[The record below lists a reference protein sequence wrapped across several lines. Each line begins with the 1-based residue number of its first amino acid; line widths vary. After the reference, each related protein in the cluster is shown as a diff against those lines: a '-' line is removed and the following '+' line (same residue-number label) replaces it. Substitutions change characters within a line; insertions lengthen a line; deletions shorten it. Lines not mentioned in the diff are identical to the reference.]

1 MGDKSTINY
10 YLLLIVRILINF
22 ADSLFY
28 IVSIFMISKSFDNPV
43 YTGIAVSI
51 FTLPD
56 LLLLFIGPIIDRVN
70 PKKILLVSIIAQI
83 VAVLFLL
90 LNFEGMNILFLYT
103 LLFVSS
109 FSSAISYPLEE
120 SIIPNIVE
128 KNRIIEAN
136 SIFHIAYEII
146 DAIFNGLSGLL
157 LAIFSYKSLYRA
169 NLYILLLAFIP
180 IFLFKHKRNNNRIH
194 ENYSLAEYRNDLKE
208 GIIFV
213 KNSYCLISV
222 SLPLIII
229 NLYNA
234 LNATVLPYY
243 CGFYNEPEL
252 FFGYIT
258 IVSGVGGIVGG
269 IISSTISK
277 KIKPGRLLFISLFL
291 KGLFWLLAVL
301 SGKPFFSLLL
311 FGLSYVFSAVG
322 NTVFSAF
329 FQLFPP
335 ENMVGRVNTI
345 IDTVITIAMPLG
357 GFLGGYTLRFV
368 SPIFIYGF
376 FGVIVIIVS
385 TLFGRKKMIEVINKT
400 FL

>member
-1 MGDKSTINY
+1 MINY

-28 IVSIFMISKSFDNPV
+28 IVSIFMISKSLDNPV

-146 DAIFNGLSGLL
+146 DAIFNGISGLL
-157 LAIFSYKSLYRA
+157 LAIFAYKSLYRA
-169 NLYILLLAFIP
+169 NLYII
-180 IFLFKHKRNNNRIH
+180 IGI
-194 ENYSLAEYRNDLKE
+194 YSNF
-208 GIIFV
+208 FV
-213 KNSYCLISV
+213 Q
-222 SLPLIII
+222 
-229 NLYNA
+229 A
-234 LNATVLPYY
+234 
-243 CGFYNEPEL
+243 
-252 FFGYIT
+252 
-258 IVSGVGGIVGG
+258 
-269 IISSTISK
+269 
-277 KIKPGRLLFISLFL
+277 
-291 KGLFWLLAVL
+291 
-301 SGKPFFSLLL
+301 
-311 FGLSYVFSAVG
+311 
-322 NTVFSAF
+322 
-329 FQLFPP
+329 
-335 ENMVGRVNTI
+335 
-345 IDTVITIAMPLG
+345 
-357 GFLGGYTLRFV
+357 
-368 SPIFIYGF
+368 
-376 FGVIVIIVS
+376 
-385 TLFGRKKMIEVINKT
+385 
-400 FL
+400 